1 MNSTTPTGSIAPL
14 ESFGAAD
21 ISMVG
26 GKAANLGEM
35 RRAGLPVPP
44 GFVITTKAYEAA
56 AERAG
61 VSDLLGRA
69 EVSSAELRDALL
81 AIDVPAD
88 LHEQITEAYRS
99 LGENAAVAVRSSA
112 TAEDLPGAAFAG
124 QQDTYLN
131 VMGAD
136 AVVDAVR
143 RCWASLWTDRAV
155 AYRRDLG
162 IDASEISIAVVVQ
175 AMVDSEYAGVMFTAE
190 PVSGAR
196 DRIVVDAAEGLGEA
210 VVSGVVTPD
219 HYVLDQ
225 NGALLG
231 WTPGRAEVTIRPV
244 QGGGVTHDAAPAS
257 EEGRRLLNDETLAT
271 LAEHARNLAD
281 HFGRPQD
288 IEWALAEGG
297 VWITQSRPMTALP
310 PETGPLS
317 FSQRLQASVLTEFLP
332 LRPYPLDM
340 TTTLARGPV
349 QMMNQITSHFGVKGA
364 FELVLR
370 EQDGVMVEFR
380 PRPIRPT
387 PKALLNPIRLG
398 LKARRFRPV
407 DWADDPRQKEF
418 LQELDRVEAL
428 DLETMPWPYLL
439 RVPDR
444 VLATLDYCR
453 NLRIDYLPGALL
465 AILRVAVLTVVLR
478 RRELLTD
485 LVGGAATIT
494 EAYNEALAE
503 LADEVRRTASLR
515 QLFAD
520 RDADDVL
527 AELST
532 NPGHADFFAKIQAF
546 LKGFGRKETASPLLV
561 STPTLA
567 ESPEIVVGLVATL
580 AQGAERDKESRP
592 RSARALERLLQH
604 PLLRGPRRRQRIR
617 RWVQA
622 AREGIAFREDTHVA
636 FSALLPSLRRSLL
649 EIGRRLHQA
658 GLLQEEFDVFHL
670 RWEEIKGIRDPEVL
684 PPREVEKLR
693 ALIRRRA
700 TVRAELARVPM
711 IDLARVFPTKDDGE
725 ALATGTPACAGT
737 VTAVARIVGGPEDF
751 HRLGDGEVLVCPYT
765 NPAWTPLFQ
774 QASAVVVDTGAIA
787 SHAAIVAREYGI
799 PAVMGTR
806 TGTTTIADGQLIT
819 VDGTR
824 GRITVPD
831 GGR

>member
-453 NLRIDYLPGALL
+453 DLPH
-465 AILRVAVLTVVLR
+465 R
-478 RRELLTD
+478 
-485 LVGGAATIT
+485 
-494 EAYNEALAE
+494 
-503 LADEVRRTASLR
+503 
-515 QLFAD
+515 
-520 RDADDVL
+520 
-527 AELST
+527 
-532 NPGHADFFAKIQAF
+532 
-546 LKGFGRKETASPLLV
+546 
-561 STPTLA
+561 
-567 ESPEIVVGLVATL
+567 
-580 AQGAERDKESRP
+580 
-592 RSARALERLLQH
+592 
-604 PLLRGPRRRQRIR
+604 
-617 RWVQA
+617 
-622 AREGIAFREDTHVA
+622 
-636 FSALLPSLRRSLL
+636 
-649 EIGRRLHQA
+649 
-658 GLLQEEFDVFHL
+658 
-670 RWEEIKGIRDPEVL
+670 L
-684 PPREVEKLR
+684 PPRSVAGHPSR
-693 ALIRRRA
+693 GGAHRRA
-700 TVRAELARVPM
+700 
-711 IDLARVFPTKDDGE
+711 
-725 ALATGTPACAGT
+725 
-737 VTAVARIVGGPEDF
+737 
-751 HRLGDGEVLVCPYT
+751 
-765 NPAWTPLFQ
+765 
-774 QASAVVVDTGAIA
+774 QAA
-787 SHAAIVAREYGI
+787 
-799 PAVMGTR
+799 
-806 TGTTTIADGQLIT
+806 
-819 VDGTR
+819 
-824 GRITVPD
+824 
-831 GGR
+831 